1 MKLQVSRSKTI
12 KELQVEFA
20 TCFPNLKIEFFAST
34 HKPEEGS
41 FGKLQF
47 PRTMKLGELS
57 QMLNEGEIAVSP
69 GMRTGHLEQ
78 VFHAEFGLNAQVFRN
93 MNGTWIQS
101 TNSDDLS
108 LLEQNEIAQASIP
121 KKSSLRNVEERDY

>member
-34 HKPEEGS
+34 HKPEQGS

-57 QMLNEGEIAVSP
+57 PMLNEGEIAVSP

-78 VFHAEFGLNAQVFRN
+78 VLHAEFGLNAQVFRN

-121 KKSSLRNVEERDY
+121 KKSSMKNVEERDY